1 MTLEIRIYRSGNLG
15 ADMAGF
21 WLLPPPTLCHETE
34 MCAVTDAIVNR
45 LKGMSNQP
53 KNPNANASLQEAMK
67 QLLNQTQAPVET
79 PAVDARDVSIPARIL
94 VAMRLIE
101 LMKGSQNSA
110 AELMGEMASQFGPEV
125 LRMAQRAQRAQRA
138 APKGSSPERVA
149 YVAAMEAVR
158 NYVSGEHG
166 FFDFTSGAQ
175 ANTCDDYA
183 KELHDVLQA
192 GLVAK
197 PEPKSKPLP
206 KKKSKSKSGG
216 DVVGNGVAN
225 PSLANP
231 SLANPSVANTPHIP
245 NASGPSTPLQGV
257 NPVEQPKPP
266 REHLN

>member
-1 MTLEIRIYRSGNLG
+1 MTLEIRIYRCGNFG
-15 ADMAGF
+15 AKVAGF
-21 WLLPPPTLCHETE
+21 WLQWPPNLCQQIE
-34 MCAVTDAIVNR
+34 MRAVTDAIVNR

-53 KNPNANASLQEAMK
+53 KNPNVNASVQEAMK

-110 AELMGEMASQFGPEV
+110 AELMGEMASQFGPDA

-138 APKGSSPERVA
+138 APKRNTPERVT

-175 ANTCDDYA
+175 ANTSDAYA
-183 KELHDVLQA
+183 KQLHDVLQS
-192 GLVAK
+192 GLVAM
-197 PEPKSKPLP
+197 PAPQSKPMP
-206 KKKSKSKSGG
+206 KKKSKAKSGG
-216 DVVGNGVAN
+216 DVVGNGVVN
-225 PSLANP
+225 PSLVNP
-231 SLANPSVANTPHIP
+231 SLSNTPHIP
-245 NASGPSTPLQGV
+245 NAAGPSTPLQGV

-266 REHLN
+266 KEHLN